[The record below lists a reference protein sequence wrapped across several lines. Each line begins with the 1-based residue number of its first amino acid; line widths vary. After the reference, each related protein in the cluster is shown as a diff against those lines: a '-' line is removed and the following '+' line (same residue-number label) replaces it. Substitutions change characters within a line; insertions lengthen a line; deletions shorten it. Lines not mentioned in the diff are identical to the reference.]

1 VAVCIATFRR
11 PAALAKLL
19 ALLQGENAGDGWQLR
34 RIVVVDSDPAC
45 TARDVVAGSAGL
57 PDGRVLYL
65 VAPARGISAA
75 RNTCLEHVGDADLVA
90 FIDDDELPR
99 PRWLDRLIA
108 CWRRTGADAV
118 LGPVE
123 PLFEVPPPEW
133 VVRGGFF
140 APLGFAPDSSLNWAY
155 TSNVLVT
162 RTLVDRYRFDDRY
175 GLTGGEDT
183 HFFKHAYLD
192 GHSLAWCTDA
202 VVQEAIPKERMT
214 ARWLVRREFRRGATL
229 SLCLLDFDPRRR
241 RRVRRLLHAA
251 VRVTRGAARFL
262 TLGVTGTHQRVRAF
276 REIAFG
282 AGLAAGLARV
292 QLVPYGETGV
302 RLARVPAAPE
312 ARTRRAPEELIPA
325 AEVSGDK
332 PSAPS
337 AS

>member
-11 PAALAKLL
+11 PAGLAKLL
-19 ALLQGENAGDGWQLR
+19 ALLHGESAGDGWRLR

-45 TARDVVAGSAGL
+45 TARDVVTESAGFR
-57 PDGRVLYL
+57 DGRILYL
-65 VAPARGISAA
+65 IAPARGISAA
-75 RNTCLEHVGDADLVA
+75 RNACLEHVGDADLVA

-99 PRWLDRLIA
+99 PHWLDRLIA
-108 CWRRTGADAV
+108 CRRRTGADAV

-123 PLFEVPPPEW
+123 PLFEVQPPEW

-140 APLGFAPDSSLNWAY
+140 APLRFAPDSLLHWAY
-155 TSNVLVT
+155 TSNVLLA

-175 GLTGGEDT
+175 GLTGGGDT

-192 GHSLAWCTDA
+192 GHSLAWCADA

-229 SLCLLDFDPRRR
+229 SLCLLDFDPRWSRR
-241 RRVRRLLHAA
+241 ARRLAHAA

-262 TLGVTGTHQRVRAF
+262 TLGATGTHQRVRAY

-292 QLVPYGETGV
+292 QLVPYGATGI
-302 RLARVPAAPE
+302 RLARVPPAAE
-312 ARTRRAPEELIPA
+312 APTRRARRSDPR
-325 AEVSGDK
+325 G
-332 PSAPS
+332 
-337 AS
+337 